1 MDSRPQQSAVV
12 TTSTVWYRFSQC
24 LLLLLAICYVLQ
36 IASPLRINPDALIL
50 LSMGDS
56 AAHGSNILFG
66 GPKTLFPPG
75 YPLLLDILMRAG
87 LAHSWTIITLNLI
100 FLSVGLYATY
110 SLMIFEFFNDRTIVL
125 LICSFILLSFVVV
138 KHITIPLTDVPF
150 FGCSIS
156 CLAVLNLATKANGRR
171 CFIVLAVLACI
182 LVIAA
187 LFIRRAGVALLPP
200 FIFMIV
206 SSSQLKSTLKSMSGR
221 AKLVIITICAVMCIG
236 MVLVVI
242 KTFTLSD
249 LAGEVKNFKISV
261 LVIRTLHYRF
271 KELGMLM
278 VNCPLLK
285 MPVYFQIITEWI
297 GSILFILVLYG
308 LITRQKK
315 IDTSAVYLIS
325 YMGILFMWP
334 YPDARFWL
342 PVIPL
347 LTAYFVLAVKRFRLP
362 MFATMTYYVIYA
374 MLGFAAI
381 AYSTRIS
388 YAGSAFPDRY
398 ADGSLKSTYC
408 AAFKTC
414 LDSGDPTTI
423 NSWALRLI
431 RDYQ

>member
-1 MDSRPQQSAVV
+1 
-12 TTSTVWYRFSQC
+12 
-24 LLLLLAICYVLQ
+24 
-36 IASPLRINPDALIL
+36 
-50 LSMGDS
+50 
-56 AAHGSNILFG
+56 
-66 GPKTLFPPG
+66 
-75 YPLLLDILMRAG
+75 
-87 LAHSWTIITLNLI
+87 
-100 FLSVGLYATY
+100 
-110 SLMIFEFFNDRTIVL
+110 
-125 LICSFILLSFVVV
+125 
-138 KHITIPLTDVPF
+138 
-150 FGCSIS
+150 
-156 CLAVLNLATKANGRR
+156 
-171 CFIVLAVLACI
+171 
-182 LVIAA
+182 
-187 LFIRRAGVALLPP
+187 
-200 FIFMIV
+200 
-206 SSSQLKSTLKSMSGR
+206 
-221 AKLVIITICAVMCIG
+221 MCIG

-285 MPVYFQIITEWI
+285 MPVYLQIITEWI